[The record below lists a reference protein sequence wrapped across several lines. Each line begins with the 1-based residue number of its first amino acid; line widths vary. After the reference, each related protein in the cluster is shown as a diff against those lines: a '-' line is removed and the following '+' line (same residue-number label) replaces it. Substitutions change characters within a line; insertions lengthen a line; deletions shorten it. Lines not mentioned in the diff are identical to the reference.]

1 MSAEDGNPPPSAP
14 STTQPP
20 APPAQ
25 PPGRIAALLDRRA
38 IRIACGVLGGLL
50 IIGALLV
57 FGVWGAI
64 RSLVSAFSGQTLAV
78 LVLLVLGTL
87 LAAVALLGGQ
97 IGSLPKNSIIGS
109 LQWILTIIG
118 YLLAAWLVLT
128 NQTFF
133 SGGQS
138 PTEASARW
146 QGIAL
151 GVISVLFLLVVTV
164 LMARSETLAKTFSNN
179 TSTAP
184 TVVMLWSIVVVYAI
198 AFIAAIALTSNN
210 PGDLQCPTTGEQQ
223 NCVVASAWSD
233 YLLLLGLP
241 GVAAAIA
248 KSSAPEDNLNSS
260 SLTNDKIT
268 EIQFFVFNAIA
279 MIFVLWSLATR
290 GVLGEIPDVLLGL
303 TGASALTFSLA
314 KRLPAA
320 TQ

>member
-1 MSAEDGNPPPSAP
+1 M
-14 STTQPP
+14 
-20 APPAQ
+20 
-25 PPGRIAALLDRRA
+25 
-38 IRIACGVLGGLL
+38 L
-50 IIGALLV
+50 IFIGLLV
-57 FGVWGAI
+57 FGAWGAI
-64 RSLVSAFSGQTLAV
+64 QSFVAAFSGQILVV

-87 LAAVALLGGQ
+87 LAAVALLGSQ
-97 IGSLPKNSIIGS
+97 IASVPKATIMGS
-109 LQWILTIIG
+109 LQWIVAIIV

-128 NQTFF
+128 NTEFF
-133 SGGQS
+133 SGNQE
-138 PTEASARW
+138 PSATSVRW
-146 QGIAL
+146 QGITL

-164 LMARSETLAKTFSNN
+164 LMARGDTLAKTFSNN
-179 TSTAP
+179 TSTGP

-198 AFIAAIALTSNN
+198 AFIAAIALTSNSF
-210 PGDLQCPTTGEQQ
+210 GDLQCPTTGEPQ

-241 GVAAAIA
+241 GVAAALA
-248 KSSAPEDNLNSS
+248 KSRLPDDGVANGEPEANEENLTSS
-260 SLTNDKIT
+260 SLTNDKVT

-320 TQ
+320 AK